1 MNYAQLQAQQ
11 QYNLA
16 QDTAYQQWLDNA
28 NVMGQT
34 GAAYAASDAGD
45 VYQQALRIQQRTG
58 MSFAKALEQAQG
70 RNQ

>member
-1 MNYAQLQAQQ
+1 
-11 QYNLA
+11 
-16 QDTAYQQWLDNA
+16 
-28 NVMGQT
+28 MGQT